1 MEGYMMKK
9 TILYRTVKASVV
21 VGLIA
26 AGAGAVALSRLT
38 SKPVSATRKTTK
50 RAYVYTR
57 SGKKTAKSYKKGTK
71 LVARDKKEIKGKKYY
86 NVGRRGKD
94 EYVRSSD
101 TKSAYKLTVQKKR
114 LTRTIK
120 FKLPKGKRAEVI
132 KQTVTLKRRVKI
144 DPKTKQKTYGKWT
157 VGTWKAVRARKA
169 TGYQPSVTK
178 IPALQ
183 VNSQTGNVTVVV
195 TYQKKPRP
203 GAEIRKHQRRVEKW
217 RKYQGSLDN

>member
-1 MEGYMMKK
+1 MPSFNQS
-9 TILYRTVKASVV
+9 LSLPVQHRRNYRF
-21 VGLIA
+21 
-26 AGAGAVALSRLT
+26 
-38 SKPVSATRKTTK
+38 
-50 RAYVYTR
+50 
-57 SGKKTAKSYKKGTK
+57 SYS
-71 LVARDKKEIKGKKYY
+71 L
-86 NVGRRGKD
+86 
-94 EYVRSSD
+94 
-101 TKSAYKLTVQKKR
+101 
-114 LTRTIK
+114 
-120 FKLPKGKRAEVI
+120 

-169 TGYQPSVTK
+169 AGYQPSVAK

-183 VNSQTGNVTVVV
+183 VNSQTGTVTVVV